1 MMNIRRIDSTVW
13 RSMLYVPATNEKFIE
28 TAHKKEA
35 DAIKIDLEDSVKSS
49 EKPRARERIR
59 SAAKAVSKS
68 GADVLIRIN
77 RPLRMAV
84 QDIEASVWPEVTG
97 LVLPKTESSDHIG
110 FISEIIAEL
119 EYERGMING
128 HIKLMA
134 LIETPRGYNNVRQI
148 AKSSPRLCAIALGQE
163 DFSAEMGIFE
173 PRGVSLLN
181 YLQNVQV
188 AAREARI
195 IPIGY
200 PGLISDFTNL
210 ELFESNVIMARKLGF
225 EGGSCIHPKQV
236 SILNKAFTPTH
247 AEIERSEQ
255 IIAAYSTA
263 LASGEGVIALEGKMI
278 DLAIVAR
285 AKRILATRDSIYS
298 KLRKQV

>member
-1 MMNIRRIDSTVW
+1 MNVRGIDNTVW

-28 TAHKKEA
+28 TAHEKGA
-35 DAIKIDLEDSVKSS
+35 DAIKIDLEDSVKMS
-49 EKPRARERIR
+49 EKPRARDRVR
-59 SAAKAVSKS
+59 SAAKALREG

-84 QDIEASVWPEVTG
+84 KDIEASVWPEVTA
-97 LVLPKTESSDHIG
+97 LVLTKAESSDHIG

-119 EYERGMING
+119 EYERGMLNG
-128 HIKLMA
+128 QIKLMA

-148 AKSSPRLCAIALGQE
+148 AKSSPRLAAIAVGQE

-173 PRGVSLLN
+173 PQEVSLLI

-188 AAREARI
+188 AAREAGI

-200 PGLISDFTNL
+200 PGPISDFTDL
-210 ELFESNVIMARKLGF
+210 ELFKSNVVMARKLGF

-263 LASGEGVIALEGKMI
+263 LASHDGAIALGGKMI
-278 DLAIVAR
+278 DLPIVAR
-285 AKRILATRDSIYS
+285 AKRILATRDMIYS
-298 KLRKQV
+298 KISKQV

>member
-1 MMNIRRIDSTVW
+1 MNVRGIDNTVW

-28 TAHKKEA
+28 TAHEKGA
-35 DAIKIDLEDSVKSS
+35 DAIKIDLEDSVKMS
-49 EKPRARERIR
+49 EKPRARDRVR
-59 SAAKAVSKS
+59 SAAKALREG

-84 QDIEASVWPEVTG
+84 KDIEASVWPEVTA
-97 LVLPKTESSDHIG
+97 LVLPKAESSDHIG

-119 EYERGMING
+119 EYERGMLNG
-128 HIKLMA
+128 QIKLMA

-148 AKSSPRLCAIALGQE
+148 AKSSPRLAAIAVGQE

-173 PRGVSLLN
+173 PQEVSLLN

-188 AAREARI
+188 AAREAGI

-200 PGLISDFTNL
+200 PGPISDFTDL
-210 ELFESNVIMARKLGF
+210 ELFKSNVVMARKLGF

-236 SILNKAFTPTH
+236 SILNKAFTPTR

-263 LASGEGVIALEGKMI
+263 LASYDGAIALGGKMI
-278 DLAIVAR
+278 DLPIVAR
-285 AKRILATRDSIYS
+285 AKRILATRDMIYS
-298 KLRKQV
+298 KISKQV

>member
-1 MMNIRRIDSTVW
+1 MNVRGIDNTVW

-28 TAHKKEA
+28 TAHEKGA
-35 DAIKIDLEDSVKSS
+35 DAIKIDLEDSVKMS
-49 EKPRARERIR
+49 EKPRARDRVR
-59 SAAKAVSKS
+59 SAAKAVREG

-84 QDIEASVWPEVTG
+84 KDIEASVWPEVTA
-97 LVLPKTESSDHIG
+97 LVLPKAESSDHIG

-119 EYERGMING
+119 EYERGMLNG
-128 HIKLMA
+128 QIKLMA

-148 AKSSPRLCAIALGQE
+148 AKSSPRLAAIAVGQE

-173 PRGVSLLN
+173 PQEVSLLN

-188 AAREARI
+188 AAREAGI

-200 PGLISDFTNL
+200 PGPISDFTDL
-210 ELFESNVIMARKLGF
+210 ELFKSNVVMARRLGF

-236 SILNKAFTPTH
+236 SILNKAFTPTR

-263 LASGEGVIALEGKMI
+263 LASHDGAIALGGKMI

-285 AKRILATRDSIYS
+285 AKRILATRDMIYS
-298 KLRKQV
+298 KISKQV